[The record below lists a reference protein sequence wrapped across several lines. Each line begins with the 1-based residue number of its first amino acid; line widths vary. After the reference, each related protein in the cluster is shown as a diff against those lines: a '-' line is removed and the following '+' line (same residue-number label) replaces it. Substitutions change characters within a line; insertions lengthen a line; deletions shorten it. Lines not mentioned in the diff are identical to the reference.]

1 MKRRKIK
8 KNVLRNLI
16 VLLII
21 YIGIMLVV
29 INKKDVPKDEPLYM
43 ISLIGKNEEEVKDYA
58 AKNKLR
64 LNINYVY
71 SDSNKGVSEQDIKE
85 GTEIKANDTLNVTI
99 NKYIDKEKLKKDDIN
114 ELGRI
119 PVMMY
124 HHIVNIDDNEYTGG
138 NVDPDGYNRTSNA
151 FRKDLEFYYQN
162 GYRMIRLIDY
172 VNGKIDVEYGK
183 SPIVLTFDDGNADN
197 IKVTGLDENGNIII
211 DPNSAV
217 GILEEFKKKYPD
229 FNVTATFFVT
239 SALFNQSEYNEKILN
254 FLVDNGYDVG
264 NHTKDHNNM
273 NNINEEETEYV
284 VGYVYNELEKIIKDK
299 YVNIVALPFG
309 TPYLSTHKN
318 FSHIKKANFNGKVY
332 DTITTLRVGWEPDT
346 SPFSKNFNKDF
357 IKRCRAYDNN
367 GKEFDIDMVF
377 NSILKDLK
385 YVSDG
390 DVNTI
395 TIPKDYEKY
404 LNDNN
409 LYKILY

>member
-1 MKRRKIK
+1 MKKRKIK

-197 IKVTGLDENGNIII
+197 IKVTGLD
-211 DPNSAV
+211 
-217 GILEEFKKKYPD
+217 
-229 FNVTATFFVT
+229 
-239 SALFNQSEYNEKILN
+239 
-254 FLVDNGYDVG
+254 
-264 NHTKDHNNM
+264 
-273 NNINEEETEYV
+273 
-284 VGYVYNELEKIIKDK
+284 
-299 YVNIVALPFG
+299 
-309 TPYLSTHKN
+309 
-318 FSHIKKANFNGKVY
+318 
-332 DTITTLRVGWEPDT
+332 
-346 SPFSKNFNKDF
+346 
-357 IKRCRAYDNN
+357 
-367 GKEFDIDMVF
+367 
-377 NSILKDLK
+377 
-385 YVSDG
+385 
-390 DVNTI
+390 
-395 TIPKDYEKY
+395 
-404 LNDNN
+404 
-409 LYKILY
+409 